1 VIRVAAIALT
11 ILAMTGPA
19 MSDTVQL
26 YAAGSLK
33 LALTDVAKAYET
45 ASGNKVEAKW
55 GASGLL
61 KNEIAA
67 GAKTDLFAS
76 ANMEHPQA
84 LHDADKS
91 GAVVLFTRNR
101 LCALVKPGLAVDTAN
116 LLDRMLDANVKLAAS
131 TPKADPSGD
140 YAFEVFAKAEA
151 LKPGARAAL
160 EKKALLLVG
169 AADSPVPPAGRSA
182 YGWHVAEG
190 RADIFLTYCTNA
202 LAAQK
207 ETPAQVVALPEKLS
221 VGADYG
227 LTVMNGAPAAAKD
240 FARFIMSPDGQK
252 IMAGHGFA
260 AVKQ

>member
-1 VIRVAAIALT
+1 
-11 ILAMTGPA
+11 M
-19 MSDTVQL
+19 
-26 YAAGSLK
+26 
-33 LALTDVAKAYET
+33 AKAYEA
-45 ASGNKVEAKW
+45 ASGNNVEAKW

-84 LHDADKS
+84 LHDSGKS
-91 GAVVLFTRNR
+91 GAVVLFARNR
-101 LCALVKPGLAVDTAN
+101 LCALVKSGLAVDTAN
-116 LLDRMLDANVKLAAS
+116 LLEKMLDPNVKLAAS

-151 LKPGARAAL
+151 LKSGARAAL

-169 AADSPVPPAGRSA
+169 AADSTVPPAGRSA
-182 YGWHVAEG
+182 YAWHVAEG

-207 ETPAQVVALPEKLS
+207 ETPAQTVALPEKLS

-227 LTVMNGAPAAAKD
+227 LTVMNGAPPAAQA
-240 FARFIMSPDGQK
+240 FAQFIVTPAGQK
-252 IMAGHGFA
+252 IMVSHGFA
-260 AVKQ
+260 AVK

>member
-1 VIRVAAIALT
+1 MRVAAIALT

-19 MSDTVQL
+19 MSETVQL

-84 LHDADKS
+84 LHDAGKS

-101 LCALVKPGLAVDTAN
+101 LCALVKPGLTVETAS
-116 LLDRMLDANVKLAAS
+116 LLDRMLDANIKLAAS

-169 AADSPVPPAGRSA
+169 AADSPVPPPGRTA

-202 LAAQK
+202 LAAKK
-207 ETPAQVVALPEKLS
+207 ENPTQQIVALPAALS

-227 LTVMNGAPAAAKD
+227 LTVMNGAPPAAQA
-240 FARFIMSPDGQK
+240 FAQFIVTPEGQK
-252 IMAGHGFA
+252 IMTGHGFA
-260 AVKQ
+260 AVK

>member
-1 VIRVAAIALT
+1 
-11 ILAMTGPA
+11 M
-19 MSDTVQL
+19 
-26 YAAGSLK
+26 
-33 LALTDVAKAYET
+33 
-45 ASGNKVEAKW
+45 
-55 GASGLL
+55 
-61 KNEIAA
+61 
-67 GAKTDLFAS
+67 
-76 ANMEHPQA
+76 
-84 LHDADKS
+84 
-91 GAVVLFTRNR
+91 VLFTRNR

-169 AADSPVPPAGRSA
+169 AADSPVPPAGRTA

-207 ETPAQVVALPEKLS
+207 ENPAQQIVALPEKLS

-240 FARFIMSPDGQK
+240 FARFIVSPDGQK